1 MTNGFPITNDP
12 PSVAAAT
19 SGAASPPSHDY
30 GLGYLF
36 NEVFDLKPTSEDKCC
51 SVRCPQRIFPSAA
64 RTSSALRTAHAT
76 AKESGTFVH
85 VSACTKRLA
94 PRAQHSARVCHRTDS
109 TWGTW
114 GSAPGSHVTQ
124 NAPALK
130 ARSISAVI
138 SFRRPG
144 YSRSIA
150 GLKTR
155 FQRFIYV
162 MIGFLGRCLRL
173 KLT

>member
-1 MTNGFPITNDP
+1 MTNGYSKMTNDP

-19 SGAASPPSHDY
+19 SGAAGPPSYDY
-30 GLGYLF
+30 GLGYPF
-36 NEVFDLKPTSEDKCC
+36 SEVFDLKPTSEDKCC

-94 PRAQHSARVCHRTDS
+94 PRAQHSARVRHRTDS

-114 GSAPGSHVTQ
+114 GSAPGSHVIQKTS
-124 NAPALK
+124 ALK
-130 ARSISAVI
+130 ARFTPTVI
-138 SFRRPG
+138 SFRSLAPH
-144 YSRSIA
+144 
-150 GLKTR
+150 
-155 FQRFIYV
+155 
-162 MIGFLGRCLRL
+162 
-173 KLT
+173 

>member
-1 MTNGFPITNDP
+1 MTNDP

-30 GLGYLF
+30 GLGYVF

-64 RTSSALRTAHAT
+64 RTSSPLSRLRIATACQGTAHAT

-94 PRAQHSARVCHRTDS
+94 PRSRHSARVRARTDS
-109 TWGTW
+109 PWRTRGIAPGKLESHGNKALKAPLNDLAIRAFSAEPFPASLTWGA
-114 GSAPGSHVTQ
+114 APGS
-124 NAPALK
+124 L
-130 ARSISAVI
+130 
-138 SFRRPG
+138 
-144 YSRSIA
+144 
-150 GLKTR
+150 
-155 FQRFIYV
+155 
-162 MIGFLGRCLRL
+162 
-173 KLT
+173 